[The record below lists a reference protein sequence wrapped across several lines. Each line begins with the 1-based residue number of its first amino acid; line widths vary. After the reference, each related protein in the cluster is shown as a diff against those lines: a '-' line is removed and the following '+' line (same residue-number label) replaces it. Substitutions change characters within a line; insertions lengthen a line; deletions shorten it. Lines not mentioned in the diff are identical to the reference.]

1 MAGIILNSIWKD
13 EVRAI
18 NAEEL
23 SMWILQQIN
32 LGKLKFK
39 DLDKKF
45 SYRIFWKS
53 QKVNRKKK
61 IRLEDL
67 DEELQENLQTQWN
80 LNQRGNIMCQNA
92 GNCAGFLGVS

>member
-1 MAGIILNSIWKD
+1 MVSLAGIILNSIWKD

-39 DLDKKF
+39 DLDKNFRIGF
-45 SYRIFWKS
+45 SG
-53 QKVNRKKK
+53 KVKKL
-61 IRLEDL
+61 I
-67 DEELQENLQTQWN
+67 ELQENLQTQWN

>member
-1 MAGIILNSIWKD
+1 MISLAGIILKSIWKD

-39 DLDKKF
+39 DLDKNFRIGFSGKVKKLIGKRKF
-45 SYRIFWKS
+45 
-53 QKVNRKKK
+53 
-61 IRLEDL
+61 D
-67 DEELQENLQTQWN
+67 
-80 LNQRGNIMCQNA
+80 
-92 GNCAGFLGVS
+92 